1 MTEKDWESWALREL
15 NRGSVQWLSGLLDAC
30 LNPRSPEHPQ
40 HKPERRRK
48 MIVMIRQL
56 ITEKKA
62 QRTLF

>member
-15 NRGSVQWLSGLLDAC
+15 NRGSVRWLTGLLNVC
-30 LNPRSPEHPQ
+30 LNPRGPEHPQ
-40 HKPERRRK
+40 HKPERRLK

-56 ITEKKA
+56 ITEKRA